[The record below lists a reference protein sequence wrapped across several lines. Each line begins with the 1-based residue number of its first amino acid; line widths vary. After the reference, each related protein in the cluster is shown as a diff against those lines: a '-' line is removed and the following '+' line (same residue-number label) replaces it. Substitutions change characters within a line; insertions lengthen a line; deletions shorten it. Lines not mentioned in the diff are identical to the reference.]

1 MSARPRVLLRE
12 EIAPAGVD
20 LLRARFDVDA
30 DSESD
35 LASIID
41 RYDAIV
47 IRSATK
53 LTAELIG
60 AGHPVS
66 R

>member
-1 MSARPRVLLRE
+1 MSDRPRVLLRE
-12 EIAPAGVD
+12 EIAPAGVE

-35 LASIID
+35 LASIGN
-41 RYDAIV
+41 
-47 IRSATK
+47 
-53 LTAELIG
+53 LINEQDDFDG
-60 AGHPVS
+60 